1 MADGQWQIAL
11 QPGRKGRLASVS
23 GLHMPCAICHVPL
36 PTGGRRLIVCS
47 LAAFRARRFPLR
59 NPPSSI
65 KALLGVRSHSL
76 ISGFIAGD
84 NPPSSQRWR
93 PCAAEDCVWDLPA
106 GPEAFRQQAWSIR
119 LGRGARL
126 RCLDLPIPLTRPM
139 EHHARRAPDHY
150 TVIEA
155 LRYGETLGLG
165 GTERLAREIA
175 TSRLGRET
183 AHCDFRDFRLSV
195 DASHLLL

>member
-1 MADGQWQIAL
+1 
-11 QPGRKGRLASVS
+11 
-23 GLHMPCAICHVPL
+23 
-36 PTGGRRLIVCS
+36 
-47 LAAFRARRFPLR
+47 
-59 NPPSSI
+59 
-65 KALLGVRSHSL
+65 
-76 ISGFIAGD
+76 
-84 NPPSSQRWR
+84 
-93 PCAAEDCVWDLPA
+93 
-106 GPEAFRQQAWSIR
+106 
-119 LGRGARL
+119 
-126 RCLDLPIPLTRPM
+126 M

>member
-1 MADGQWQIAL
+1 
-11 QPGRKGRLASVS
+11 
-23 GLHMPCAICHVPL
+23 
-36 PTGGRRLIVCS
+36 
-47 LAAFRARRFPLR
+47 
-59 NPPSSI
+59 
-65 KALLGVRSHSL
+65 SHSL

-183 AHCDFRDFRLSV
+183 AHCDFWRTVLMFLAAHPELPLHDIGAIIEFIH
-195 DASHLLL
+195 ANKFAGEQ